1 MIVES
6 RKIRTQSQINNYV
19 DEIFEMYSNSVGEFN
34 VGSFEEKFI
43 RNLIENCV
51 NIFSETEIFEI
62 LKLLRKKELLTDD
75 ILKSSLVQRVNRSS
89 NIQMKESLKCEI
101 EEFTYNSSIKHIN
114 DCGEVMFSYET
125 KCFTLPS
132 LEDDLV
138 IGDNFANIIYKNNG
152 KSIVQDIIK
161 SNKSKVNFNRNNIII
176 LHKKEDSKDNKREFI
191 NVIIIPKLES
201 NSQRNY
207 AC

>member
-1 MIVES
+1 MTIEN
-6 RKIRTQSQINNYV
+6 RKLRTQAQIDNYV
-19 DEIFEMYSNSVGEFN
+19 EEIFELYSNSVGEFN
-34 VGSFEEKFI
+34 VKEFEEKFI
-43 RNLIENCV
+43 KSLVENCV
-51 NIFSETEIFEI
+51 NIFSEAEIFEI
-62 LKLLRKKELLTDD
+62 LKLLRKKELMNEV
-75 ILKSSLVQRVNRSS
+75 ILESSLVQKVNKSS
-89 NIQMKESLKCEI
+89 NFQMKEALKGEI

-125 KCFTLPS
+125 ECFTLPS
-132 LEDDLV
+132 LEDKLV

-161 SNKSKVNFNRNNIII
+161 SNKSKVNFQINNIII
-176 LHKKEDSKDNKREFI
+176 LHKKENSKDSKREFI

-201 NSQRNY
+201 NNLNKY

>member
-1 MIVES
+1 MIIEN
-6 RKIRTQSQINNYV
+6 RKIRTQSQINSYV
-19 DEIFEMYSNSVGEFN
+19 DEIFELYSNSVGEFN
-34 VGSFEEKFI
+34 VSEFEEKFI
-43 RNLIENCV
+43 KSLVENCV

-62 LKLLRKKELLTDD
+62 LKLLRKKELLNDN
-75 ILKSSLVQRVNRSS
+75 ILKSSLVQKVNRSS
-89 NIQMKESLKCEI
+89 NIQMKEALKGEI

-114 DCGEVMFSYET
+114 DSGEIMFSYET

-132 LEDDLV
+132 LEDKLV

-161 SNKSKVNFNRNNIII
+161 SSKSKVNFNINNILI

-191 NVIIIPKLES
+191 NVIIVPKLES
-201 NSQRNY
+201 AKLKSY

>member
-1 MIVES
+1 MIIEN
-6 RKIRTQSQINNYV
+6 RKIRTQSQINSYV
-19 DEIFEMYSNSVGEFN
+19 DEIFELYSNSVGEFN
-34 VGSFEEKFI
+34 VSEFEEKFI
-43 RNLIENCV
+43 KSLVENCV

-62 LKLLRKKELLTDD
+62 LKLLRKKELLNDN
-75 ILKSSLVQRVNRSS
+75 ILKSSLVQKVNRSS
-89 NIQMKESLKCEI
+89 NIQMKEALKGEI

-114 DCGEVMFSYET
+114 DNGEIMFSYET

-132 LEDDLV
+132 LEDKLV

-161 SNKSKVNFNRNNIII
+161 SSKSKVNFNINNILI

-191 NVIIIPKLES
+191 NVIIVPKLES
-201 NSQRNY
+201 DKPKSY